1 MEIASIAL
9 SILVLVISTISAGLS
24 ARANQ
29 IAYKSLK
36 VEEDSLRHVEH
47 HDVLVNWSNSKS
59 HR

>member
-24 ARANQ
+24 ARANR

-47 HDVLVNWSNSKS
+47 HDVLVNWINSKN

>member
-29 IAYKSLK
+29 IAYTSLK

-47 HDVLVNWSNSKS
+47 HDVIVNWSNSKN